1 MIARESD
8 NIYAEMSSSSAQL
21 STVREFVRTIPPDRL
36 MFGTDAPLL
45 DPTFILGTYQ
55 DALIPETD
63 QSGTYWD
70 NAARLFGIS

>member
-45 DPTFILGTYQ
+45 DPAFILGTYQ
-55 DALIPETD
+55 DALIPAAH
-63 QSGTYWD
+63 QPGVYWD